1 MDFSKEILNG
11 LTQDMKEKVG
21 ACATAAD
28 LVAPAE
34 SRAWNSTTI
43 S

>member
-1 MDFSKEILNG
+1 MDIGKEVLDG
-11 LTQDMKEKVG
+11 LTEDMKEKVG